1 MATIELT
8 DATFEAT
15 VSSEGTVL
23 VDWWASWCGPCMRFG
38 PVYEAAAAALD
49 DLISQIRGLDMDQ
62 VRSSLDNAAA
72 IAANG

>member
-1 MATIELT
+1 
-8 DATFEAT
+8 
-15 VSSEGTVL
+15 
-23 VDWWASWCGPCMRFG
+23 MRFG
-38 PVYEAAAAALD
+38 PVYEAAAAAND